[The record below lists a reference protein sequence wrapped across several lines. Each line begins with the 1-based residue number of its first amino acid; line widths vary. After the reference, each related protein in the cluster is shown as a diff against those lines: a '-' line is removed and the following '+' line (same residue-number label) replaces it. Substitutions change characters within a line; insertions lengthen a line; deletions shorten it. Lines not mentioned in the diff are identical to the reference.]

1 MPRVLFEITADNSNF
16 IRKTEESKSAIA
28 GTVRAANASGM
39 QLGSLFN
46 SMESGLRR
54 VAAAGAAAFT
64 LSKAKD
70 FVRDCINVR
79 ANIQSLEISFET
91 LLGNREKAA
100 AMMDDIKKFAATTP
114 MDMDSLAKGAQTMLQ
129 FNIEGEKVMPMLRA
143 IGDIS
148 MGDSQKLESLT
159 LAYSQMASTGKLM
172 GQDLMQMINAGF
184 NPLSEMA
191 LKTGKSVGELKKE
204 MEAGNITVKD
214 VTEAFISA
222 TSEGGKF
229 HKMLEKQAEGL
240 KGSFAYLRG
249 TVSDAMNEIGGGL
262 ESAVVTGVN
271 ATADLIKNYKTVG
284 ETVGTLVL
292 MYGSYKAAVMVNAA
306 LEMSQVTRL
315 RKVVLA
321 KNALTAAITRMNAAM
336 AANPWGLAAAAVVAL
351 GVAIYKTATRQTE
364 FEKAT
369 KAVNDATDNV
379 NRQFGEEK
387 AKLDELA
394 KRLDKA
400 KKGSEE
406 WKSVKKT
413 IIDQYGRYDSKL
425 SSEIDKVGNL
435 TLSYDKLTKSIRE
448 SIAAKGLKDF
458 HEANDKSGERET
470 KYSEWYDNNLK
481 GVFKSEEITRLVN
494 NISADYAKNADSMS
508 DYFMHLENAL
518 VTKYGSVK
526 GGEFYKTVYA
536 RMKKVDISDL
546 REMNRDSK
554 NERNAERMYMEANNI
569 SKDMRDK
576 VLYGIESQPETESD
590 PVGEELQKQI
600 DAKKKQ
606 LKNYDKTSAEAVK
619 LTKEIDDLV
628 ARQKKLGDYDRD
640 HKQSGQTAEQRES
653 KTSEAQQKYDDLKR
667 QQAQE
672 VLKAEERYELER
684 WQTRID
690 LMDEGEAKVLAR
702 MQLNKSKELA
712 ALKEREQQEINAEV
726 ERQKAL
732 FDAGEDVKTSKD
744 KKYAKKVFNS
754 DISDEGNTD
763 IDRSKLDGIRERY
776 KVLYQDLNDIQTK
789 SERERLDAAREAMNV
804 YLKEFGTYQQKREA
818 IVREYDKRIAEAQ
831 NEGERLTLAAG
842 RDKALS
848 DLDYSEWVDTGDV
861 ALAFGD
867 ITKLSSETIAELI
880 SDMER
885 YRERVIATF
894 DPEKIAEYEEALLRL
909 REVQDDEEFGMFASA
924 VPEYFRQ
931 RRSLADRRDSAGS
944 SLSELTSQRGMLYD
958 RAGELSGKISRGR
971 ANGEDISRY
980 ENELRDVNVQLDK
993 NASATKKAQAAFRQ
1007 LREQWD
1013 EMDSPEAKF
1022 YGVCDAIG
1030 SVSRLAAQATG
1041 DLSGMFAE
1049 MGNDDLAKAF
1059 GTASEVMGSV
1069 NNIAGGFA
1077 NGGIMGGA
1085 MAAFSEVT
1093 KWLPKILASDSDP
1106 TLAEDT
1112 ERLTAV
1118 NEELIDSIE
1127 RLADSMEDASLVESE
1142 EIYRKQMENIRQSE
1156 ANTRELMQR
1165 SGAAYGTHHSSNK
1178 AIDQNVSDAEWKRI
1192 SDIVGHSVN
1201 SAWDFFSLTSEEMA
1215 KVRTEAADIYAHLK
1229 DLADDGFKDA
1239 AQFMDEYT
1247 EYWEQLEEVTDAYK
1261 EKITDTS
1268 FDSVA
1273 DSFKSTLLDMEADA
1287 DDFTVSFEQMM
1298 RQAIVNSMMS
1308 DKYRKALSDW
1318 YDDFSARMEDG
1329 KLSDSDLSQ
1338 LRDSYNGIV
1347 KDAMEERD
1355 ALVAALGL
1363 DSQLTASQSATYG
1376 GYETMSEDT
1385 GQELNGRFA
1394 AIQDSNERIAQS
1406 VMSCLS
1412 LIQSFSSTSQE
1423 GNTILS
1429 NILIQHVLTNEYL
1442 DDIKTYTRDLK
1453 SYGAKLD
1460 KIASNTSKL

>member
-70 FVRDCINVR
+70 FVRDCIDVR

-91 LLGNREKAA
+91 LLGNKEKAD
-100 AMMDDIKKFAATTP
+100 AMVGDIKKFAATTP

-129 FNIEGEKVMPMLRA
+129 FNIEQEKVMPMLRA

-240 KGSFAYLRG
+240 NGSFAYLRG

-292 MYGSYKAAVMVNAA
+292 MYGSYKTAVMVNAA
-306 LEMSQVTRL
+306 LEMSQITRL

-321 KNALTAAITRMNAAM
+321 KNTLTAAITRMNAAM

-351 GVAIYKTATRQTE
+351 GVAIYKTATLQTE

-369 KAVNDATDNV
+369 KAVNEATDNV

-470 KYSEWYDNNLK
+470 KYSEWYDKNLK

-569 SKDMRDK
+569 SKEMRDK
-576 VLYGIESQPETESD
+576 VLYGIESQPEATSE

-600 DAKKKQ
+600 DTKKKQ
-606 LKNYDKTSAEAVK
+606 LKNYEKTSA
-619 LTKEIDDLV
+619 
-628 ARQKKLGDYDRD
+628 
-640 HKQSGQTAEQRES
+640 
-653 KTSEAQQKYDDLKR
+653 EAQQKYDDLKR

-672 VLKAEERYELER
+672 VLKTEERYELER

-712 ALKEREQQEINAEV
+712 ALKEREQQEIKAEV

-732 FDAGEDVKTSKD
+732 FDAGEDVKASKD
-744 KKYAKKVFNS
+744 RKYAKKVFNS
-754 DISDEGNTD
+754 DMSDEGNTD

-776 KVLYQDLNDIQTK
+776 KVLYQDMNDIQTK
-789 SERERLDAAREAMNV
+789 SERERLDAAREAINV
-804 YLKEFGTYQQKREA
+804 YLKEFGSYQQKREA
-818 IVREYDKRIAEAQ
+818 IISEYDKRIAEAQ

-909 REVQDDEEFGMFASA
+909 REVQADDSFGMFASA

-931 RRSLADRRDSAGS
+931 RRSLADRLDSAGS

-958 RAGELSGKISRGR
+958 RAGELSEKISQGR
-971 ANGEDISRY
+971 ANAEDVSGY

-993 NASATKKAQAAFRQ
+993 NASATKKAQAAFRK

-1142 EIYRKQMENIRQSE
+1142 EIYRKQMDNIRQSE

-1338 LRDSYNGIV
+1338 LRDSYNGMV

-1412 LIQSFSSTSQE
+1412 LIQSFSSASQE
-1423 GNTILS
+1423 ENTILS

-1442 DDIKTYTRDLK
+1442 DDIKTYTRELK